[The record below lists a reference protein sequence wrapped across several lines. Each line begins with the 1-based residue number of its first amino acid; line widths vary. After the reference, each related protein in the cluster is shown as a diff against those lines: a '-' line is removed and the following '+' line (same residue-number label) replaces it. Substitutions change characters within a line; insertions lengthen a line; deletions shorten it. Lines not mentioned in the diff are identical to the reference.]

1 LNKKI
6 RRDKTFLSSGFLCFW
21 EFHFEAGGV
30 LGLALANGKDVFLL
44 LSNWDDRGMGEASAG
59 KASRARHRSEVQASE
74 VVYRLGKT
82 SEFRDHQLV
91 RIKIY
96 MKTGMLLGHF
106 DFWDG
111 KKETVT
117 EITFFH
123 DVGK

>member
-1 LNKKI
+1 MNKKI
-6 RRDKTFLSSGFLCFW
+6 RRDKTFLSSGFLCFR

-74 VVYRLGKT
+74 VVYHLGKT

-91 RIKIY
+91 RYKD
-96 MKTGMLLGHF
+96 LHENRDAPRSF
-106 DFWDG
+106 
-111 KKETVT
+111 
-117 EITFFH
+117 
-123 DVGK
+123 